1 MPRAPVTRRE
11 NGKGGRGRGGEITGE
26 EARARGKRWG
36 VGGVSERRSAH
47 MRQKRSRVDA
57 EGQIRIVRET
67 VESRR
72 IFLSVYRFPCMPG
85 ALECVVCECCKY
97 FIYLCIQFAYDD
109 NEHVTF
115 LVHT

>member
-47 MRQKRSRVDA
+47 VRQKRSRGDA
-57 EGQIRIVRET
+57 EGQIRNVRDS

-72 IFLSVYRFPCMPG
+72 TFLLVHRFPCMPG
-85 ALECVVCECCKY
+85 ALGCVVCESCKY
-97 FIYLCIQFAYDD
+97 FIYSCTQLAYDD

-115 LVHT
+115 PEHT